1 MSTSSPAPSP
11 ASSSPASAPASGPEP
26 VGGPAESAAAPPE
39 RPHGLAARG
48 AYALVRG
55 YQKVF
60 AGRPSPCRYVPT
72 CSTYSLEAFAA
83 HGFFGGLWLTV
94 KRIARCNPWGGTGY
108 DPVPEPRSHHR
119 EHRHDHVHDHRPG
132 RRHGQAPPERSDVPA
147 PSATPTRRGT
157 VPSGRAQ
164 GRPV

>member
-1 MSTSSPAPSP
+1 MSVSPVEPDATPDAP
-11 ASSSPASAPASGPEP
+11 E
-26 VGGPAESAAAPPE
+26 VAAQ

-48 AYALVRG
+48 AYSLVRA

-83 HGFFGGLWLTV
+83 HGFFRGLWLTT

-108 DPVPEPRSHHR
+108 DPVPEP
-119 EHRHDHVHDHRPG
+119 HRHDHHAH
-132 RRHGQAPPERSDVPA
+132 RHGHAAPERTDAVAPAPPHAHLRGPA
-147 PSATPTRRGT
+147 PSGQ
-157 VPSGRAQ
+157 AQ